1 MKTRSKKRA
10 KPPLPPVFPKMPPG
24 LRLDTEAPTAP
35 AAEKKRDNTFSKS
48 RDIHEDRGERQMKT
62 SHNPETI
69 HHGK

>member
-10 KPPLPPVFPKMPPG
+10 KPPLPPVFPKMPHG
-24 LRLDTEAPTAP
+24 LRLNTDAPVAAP
-35 AAEKKRDNTFSKS
+35 EEKKRDNIFSKS

-69 HHGK
+69 HH